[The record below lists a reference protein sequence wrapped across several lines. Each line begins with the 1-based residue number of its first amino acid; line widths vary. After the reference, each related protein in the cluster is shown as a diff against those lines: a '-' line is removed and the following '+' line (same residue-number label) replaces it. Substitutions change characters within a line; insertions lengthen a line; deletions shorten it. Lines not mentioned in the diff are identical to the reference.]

1 MKMNIV
7 DIKILIV
14 LVVVVVV
21 VPMLKVVVGARAQ
34 TAEGEEGPHTV
45 R

>member
-14 LVVVVVV
+14 VVVVVV
-21 VPMLKVVVGARAQ
+21 VPMLKVVVGGRAQ